1 MARYLC
7 IHGHF
12 YQPPREN
19 PWLGVIEPQESARP
33 FRDWNARIAAEC
45 YVPNAAARIL
55 DGDGRIGSI
64 VNNYARISF
73 NFGPTLLEWLA
84 AEEPAAYA
92 AVLAADRESAERFS
106 GHGSALAQGY
116 NHIILPLANR
126 RDKETQIVWGLRDFM
141 QRFGRPAAG
150 MWLPETAV
158 DLETLDLLALHGV
171 RFTVLEPHQARRV
184 RPLAPLSGMPPAAPL
199 AARRPRRL
207 HPHHQEHHDAHPVP
221 PAERAAEWQDVSGG
235 RIDTTQPYTVALP
248 SGRSIA
254 VFFYDGPAARG
265 VAFEN
270 VLASGE
276 RFAER
281 LLAGQPNE
289 GPDRLA
295 HIATDGET
303 YGHHHRHGEMAL
315 AYALQQVET
324 HGWAT
329 LTNYAAYLAAHPPA
343 AEVEIVES
351 SSWSCVHGVDRW
363 RDDCGCR
370 LGGPAGWNQAWRA
383 PLRQALDE
391 LRDELI
397 PLYEEAAGEILA
409 SPWEARDD
417 SIALLLDRTPG
428 AVDAFLERHARGAVP
443 VGERRARALRL
454 LEMQRHAMLM
464 YTSCGWFFDDLA
476 GLEAVQVLRYA
487 GRTAQLAAEL
497 FGGRHEQDLLRR
509 LSWARSND
517 PAAGTGRD
525 LYERHVR
532 PACTAAPRR
541 SSCVGAAGEPQSG
554 PPAAAPAAA
563 ESEAAHLAATPGAGE
578 PQCGDPAATPAA
590 DPLTTTAAVAD
601 PATLADP
608 DGGEAAALAG
618 IDEAL
623 AGGDLELAA
632 RRLDEHLAS
641 HPASSL
647 ESLLRAGRRRGV
659 LDRLLAAAR
668 REIEGELSR
677 LAERHGPLLR
687 LLGRAGLPLPAAL
700 HAGAGPLV
708 NAGLRAALA
717 DPAADL
723 SGLARRLDEAQGLG
737 ITLDAAGLRHALES
751 ILEGLLERLLA
762 APDEPGLLPRAASLA
777 ALAAAA
783 PFVVDLWRA
792 QNLGCKLRETV
803 YEPRRAAET
812 DAPDAAAATAW
823 DTEFRRLARALA
835 IRAD

>member
-1 MARYLC
+1 
-7 IHGHF
+7 
-12 YQPPREN
+12 
-19 PWLGVIEPQESARP
+19 
-33 FRDWNARIAAEC
+33 
-45 YVPNAAARIL
+45 
-55 DGDGRIGSI
+55 
-64 VNNYARISF
+64 
-73 NFGPTLLEWLA
+73 
-84 AEEPAAYA
+84 
-92 AVLAADRESAERFS
+92 
-106 GHGSALAQGY
+106 
-116 NHIILPLANR
+116 
-126 RDKETQIVWGLRDFM
+126 
-141 QRFGRPAAG
+141 
-150 MWLPETAV
+150 
-158 DLETLDLLALHGV
+158 
-171 RFTVLEPHQARRV
+171 
-184 RPLAPLSGMPPAAPL
+184 MPP
-199 AARRPRRL
+199 AARRPRRP
-207 HPHHQEHHDAHPVP
+207 HPPQQHHQHHHAHLPPLADPVP
-221 PAERAAEWQDVSGG
+221 EWQDVSGG
-235 RIDTTQPYTVALP
+235 RVDTTQPYAVALP
-248 SGRSIA
+248 SGRTIA

-265 VAFEN
+265 VAFEH

-315 AYALQQVET
+315 AYALHQVEA

-329 LTNYAAYLAAHPPA
+329 LTNYAAYLAGHPPA
-343 AEVEIVES
+343 AEVEIVDR

-370 LGGPAGWNQAWRA
+370 LGGPPGWNQAWRA

-397 PLYEEAAGEILA
+397 PLYEAAAGELFA
-409 SPWEARDD
+409 SPWEARDAHV
-417 SIALLLDRTPG
+417 ALLLDRSPAATN
-428 AVDAFLERHARGAVP
+428 AFLERHGRGAVP
-443 VGERRARALRL
+443 AGGHRARALRL

-476 GLEAVQVLRYA
+476 GLEAVQVLCYA
-487 GRTAQLAAEL
+487 GRTAQLADEL
-497 FGGRHEQDLLRR
+497 FGGRCEPDLLRR
-509 LSWARSND
+509 LAWARSNV

-532 PACTAAPRR
+532 PACAASARR
-541 SSCVGAAGEPQSG
+541 RATVGALAEPQTSPPAVTLSPAGPQADHPSPPLAAGEAWSGRSAAAPQFDSSAAGPDAAQPRSG
-554 PPAAAPAAA
+554 PPAAAPAAE
-563 ESEAAHLAATPGAGE
+563 ESEAAHPAATPGAGE
-578 PQCGDPAATPAA
+578 PQSGAPAATPAA
-590 DPLTTTAAVAD
+590 GLPFTTAAVAD

-608 DGGEAAALAG
+608 DGAEAASLAG

-632 RRLDEHLAS
+632 RRLDEHLAT

-717 DPAADL
+717 DPAADPA
-723 SGLARRLDEAQGLG
+723 GLERCLDEALGLG
-737 ITLDAAGLRHALES
+737 ITLDAAGLRFALES
-751 ILEGLLERLLA
+751 TLEGILERLLV

-792 QNLGCKLRETV
+792 QNLGCALREAV
-803 YEPRRAAET
+803 YESRRAAV
-812 DAPDAAAATAW
+812 AGALDAAPAAAW
-823 DTEFRRLARALA
+823 NADFRRLAAALA
-835 IRAD
+835 VRAD